1 MSPLVGV
8 SCLFLGEGKEGREKE
23 RRRIRVGT
31 PPAVSPLA
39 GFLEQL
45 IEALYSSIFFV
56 RVVNFLNNLSNTSDL
71 FIAGV
76 FIFSR
81 ASSISVVDLAALV

>member
-23 RRRIRVGT
+23 SRRIRVGT

-76 FIFSR
+76 FMFSR

>member
-76 FIFSR
+76 FMFSR

>member
-23 RRRIRVGT
+23 RRIRVGT

-76 FIFSR
+76 FMFSR

>member
-76 FIFSR
+76 FMFSR
-81 ASSISVVDLAALV
+81 ASSVSVADLAALV

>member
-8 SCLFLGEGKEGREKE
+8 SCLFLGEGKDGREKE

-76 FIFSR
+76 FMFSR

>member
-45 IEALYSSIFFV
+45 LEALYSSIFFV

-76 FIFSR
+76 FMFSR